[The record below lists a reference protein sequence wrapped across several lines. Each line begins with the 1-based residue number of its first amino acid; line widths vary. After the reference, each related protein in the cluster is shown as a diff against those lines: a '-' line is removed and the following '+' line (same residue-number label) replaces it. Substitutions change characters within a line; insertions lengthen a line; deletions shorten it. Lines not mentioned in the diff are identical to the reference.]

1 MFKHYF
7 ERIENV
13 ETGPIISLILF
24 FVFFVVMTIWIFRLD
39 KKFVKK
45 MKNLPLEDGELKSNK
60 E

>member
-13 ETGPIISLILF
+13 ETGPLIALVLF
-24 FVFFVVMTIWIFRLD
+24 FLFFLLVIGWIFRLD
-39 KKFVKK
+39 KKFRNK
-45 MKNLPLEDGELKSNK
+45 MKNLPLEDGALKSNK

>member
-13 ETGPIISLILF
+13 ETGPLIALIFFFLF
-24 FVFFVVMTIWIFRLD
+24 FLVMIVWIFKLD
-39 KKFVKK
+39 RRFINK
-45 MKNLPLEDGELKSNK
+45 MKNLPLEEENIKSNK

>member
-13 ETGPIISLILF
+13 EVGPLISLVFFFLF
-24 FVFFVVMTIWIFRLD
+24 FIIMVAWIFRLD
-39 KKFVKK
+39 KKFINK
-45 MKNLPLEDGELKSNK
+45 MKNLPLEEDNIKSNK

>member
-39 KKFVKK
+39 KKFINK
-45 MKNLPLEDGELKSNK
+45 MKNLPLEDGKIKSNK

>member
-1 MFKHYF
+1 M
-7 ERIENV
+7 
-13 ETGPIISLILF
+13 ETGPLISLILF

-45 MKNLPLEDGELKSNK
+45 MKNLPLEDGEIKSDK

>member
-13 ETGPIISLILF
+13 ETGPIIALVLF
-24 FVFFVVMTIWIFRLD
+24 FLFFLVMLFWIFRLD
-39 KKFVKK
+39 KKFINK
-45 MKNLPLEDGELKSNK
+45 MKNLPLEEDNTKSNT

>member
-13 ETGPIISLILF
+13 ETGPLIALVLF
-24 FVFFVVMTIWIFRLD
+24 FIFFLLVIGWIFRLD
-39 KKFVKK
+39 KKFRNK
-45 MKNLPLEDGELKSNK
+45 MKNLPLEDGALKSNK

>member
-13 ETGPIISLILF
+13 ETAPIISLIIFFAF
-24 FVFFVVMTIWIFRLD
+24 FVIMTIWIFRLD
-39 KKFVKK
+39 RKFVNK
-45 MKNLPLEDGELKSNK
+45 MKNLPLEEDKIKSSK